1 MLLTVDVGNTNTVLG
16 LFDGEHLFESY
27 RIKTD
32 PRVTADELAL
42 MFRGLL
48 SGHPAPDGVMRDQPD
63 LVPLVLR
70 AADASAK
77 STWDAHV
84 AALAAA
90 LRAGVV
96 GETSV
101 SGAERLLAAIV
112 SMTPEAVAALVY
124 MLSHEPH
131 SDEGHFVDTTV
142 ADDLGISRSR
152 VRVAFRRLEEGGAA
166 EMVGALFDGGEG
178 WVPTEVSQAVLD
190 HLSNAGAT

>member
-1 MLLTVDVGNTNTVLG
+1 MIGAGVPHAADYINDWMQKRRCRVLVDTAEAVGG
-16 LFDGEHLFESY
+16 DEHLAN
-27 RIKTD
+27 
-32 PRVTADELAL
+32 VL
-42 MFRGLL
+42 
-48 SGHPAPDGVMRDQPD
+48 RDQPD